1 MHVAPVVLDFLERF
15 PGVSALTLF
24 VDRVVDLIDERMDVA
39 LRIAL
44 LPDSGLTA
52 VRVGE
57 VRRVVCAAPGYL
69 AGRPLPEQPRDL
81 ARLDCIG
88 FQPAAPPAPW
98 VFPARDRKSV
108 VSGKSGAVRVDL
120 GGRRINKK

>member
-1 MHVAPVVLDFLERF
+1 MHVGPVVLGVLERF
-15 PGVSALTLF
+15 PGVAARTLC
-24 VDRVVDLIDERMDVA
+24 VVRVVDLIDERMDVA

-81 ARLDCIG
+81 ERLDCIG
-88 FQPAAPPAPW
+88 LQSAARW
-98 VFPARDRKSV
+98 EEHNV
-108 VSGKSGAVRVDL
+108 
-120 GGRRINKK
+120 